1 MRARSRVR
9 VRHAWSMLTA
19 APRTPTTGNTL
30 PWKDVQQRIG
40 QLIRDKV
47 IVGHSLWQDLSGGH
61 LPSLG
66 LSSVFGR

>member
-1 MRARSRVR
+1 M
-9 VRHAWSMLTA
+9 RHAWLVLTA
-19 APRTPTTGNTL
+19 PARSAGNTL